1 LRDESNSSRFNVAFW
16 IFFLNTKSNNVLLH
30 ALLKMSRLCH
40 ESFTE
45 FNSTIDIPNKFLSF
59 SRFFGFFSPSSYW
72 FSSTIFFFFLF
83 FLSHFLFSLL
93 LFCLLFSLLLV
104 SPRASVVVVL
114 LTHNTS
120 SSSNRSTN
128 THTIRFMIFNSS
140 SYHSFL
146 INNTKNYSISKE
158 MINKDVFGITWI
170 WLFSLWVV

>member
-72 FSSTIFFFFLF
+72 FSSTIFFFFHSFSHISF
-83 FLSHFLFSLL
+83 FLCCFSACFSLSYLSL
-93 LFCLLFSLLLV
+93 LERVSLSFCSLTTQAAAAIEARTHTRYVLWFSILLLIIHFSLIT
-104 SPRASVVVVL
+104 RK
-114 LTHNTS
+114 
-120 SSSNRSTN
+120 
-128 THTIRFMIFNSS
+128 IIQ
-140 SYHSFL
+140 FL
-146 INNTKNYSISKE
+146 KK
-158 MINKDVFGITWI
+158 W
-170 WLFSLWVV
+170 